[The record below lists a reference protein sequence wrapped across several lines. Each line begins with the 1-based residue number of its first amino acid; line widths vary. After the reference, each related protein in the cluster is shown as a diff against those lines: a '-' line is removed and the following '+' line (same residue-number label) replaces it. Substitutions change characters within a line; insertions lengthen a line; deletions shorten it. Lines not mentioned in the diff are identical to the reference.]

1 MTSKWEHQKQGSD
14 TLHQKRAQQ
23 RRKQIPPA
31 PLTKRC
37 NKGIANNENHAKKK
51 QQQTKQNISYLV
63 ATEIE
68 VFQHGVEERFDRKFG
83 VYGELQFLAASLDFG
98 KAVLEY
104 SRTLLKWVYI
114 GSDNKVM

>member
-1 MTSKWEHQKQGSD
+1 M
-14 TLHQKRAQQ
+14 
-23 RRKQIPPA
+23 
-31 PLTKRC
+31 
-37 NKGIANNENHAKKK
+37 
-51 QQQTKQNISYLV
+51 

-104 SRTLLKWVYI
+104 SRTLLK
-114 GSDNKVM
+114 